1 MKKQMMKT
9 LVVLLLLGIFLS
21 FTVFFFNFYKINY
34 QREIQVNKDLR
45 TYTMSLIED
54 VDLDERDAILKDLSK
69 NKNSKF
75 FIINSQE
82 DLENILKSIDK
93 DLHLEKYEDF
103 LEKKEPT
110 NLYSKINKES
120 YYLLATNLSEETY
133 LLTLT
138 KTNNLFK
145 NFSESLPYLL
155 IILAIGYFFSYYATE
170 KNIDNLVSVIEDEAM
185 MAGKNEI
192 NLDPK
197 YKEIYPLLRIIEDQ
211 AKDIDRKIEKLEEQS
226 STIDSIISK
235 MEEGMILLD
244 QDLKILSINQAA
256 INFSQV
262 SKNDLDFKGLYF
274 FDIFRDRSLKEK
286 ILAALGEDDG
296 SFSYEIHQDGK
307 ILNLLFSK
315 VEQNDRE
322 IGYVIL
328 LVDETKEKLL
338 EIQRSEFS
346 ANVSHELKTP
356 LTSINGYAEMLMAG
370 LVKEEDTKKFAG
382 IIYEEGKHLLSMI
395 EDIIKISKLDEEKT
409 ALEKDNIDLIP
420 LAKKITENLETK
432 AQANKV
438 NTNFIGPDSL
448 FINTN
453 KGLITEL
460 ITNLYDNGI
469 KYNKENGNLSLEI
482 KDDLKNIFL
491 IFSDTGLGISKED
504 QARIFERFYTVDKS
518 HNKKDSSGLGLSIVK
533 HIVRILDGDIIL
545 KSELGKGSTFTIRLK
560 K

>member
-1 MKKQMMKT
+1 MMKT
-9 LVVLLLLGIFLS
+9 LVVLLILGIFLS

-34 QREIQVNKDLR
+34 QREVQVNKNL
-45 TYTMSLIED
+45 TSYTMSLIND
-54 VDLDERDAILKDLSK
+54 KDPGEREAILEKLNEASR
-69 NKNSKF
+69 SKF
-75 FIINSQE
+75 FLINSSE
-82 DLENILKSIDK
+82 DLDKILNGIDK
-93 DLHLEKYEDF
+93 DLHLERYEDF
-103 LEKKEPT
+103 FAKKEPT
-110 NLYSKINKES
+110 NLYSKTKKES
-120 YYLLATNLSEETY
+120 YYLLATKISENTY

-138 KTNNLFK
+138 TTNNLFE
-145 NFSESLPYLL
+145 NFFAVIPYLI
-155 IILAIGYFFSYYATE
+155 IILGIGYFFSYYATE
-170 KNIDNLVSVIEDEAM
+170 RSIDNLVSVIEDEAM

-211 AKDIDRKIEKLEEQS
+211 AKDIDRKIEKLRDQS

-244 QDLKILSINQAA
+244 QDLKILAINQAA

-262 SKNDLDFKGLYF
+262 SKNDLDFKGLCF
-274 FDIFRDRSLKEK
+274 FDIFRDRNLKEK
-286 ILAALGEDDG
+286 ILSVMGQAGG
-296 SFSYEIHQDGK
+296 NFSYEIHQDGK

-315 VEQNDRE
+315 VEQNDKE

-370 LVKEEDTKKFAG
+370 LVKEEDTKKFAK
-382 IIYEEGKHLLSMI
+382 IIYDEGRHLLSMI

-409 ALEKDNIDLIP
+409 ALEMEDLDLIP
-420 LAKKITENLETK
+420 LAKKIMQNLESK

-448 FINTN
+448 FIKTN
-453 KGLITEL
+453 KGLINEL

-469 KYNKENGNLSLEI
+469 KYNRENGSLTLEI
-482 KDDLKNIFL
+482 KEDVKNVFI
-491 IFSDTGLGISKED
+491 IVSDTGLGISKED
-504 QARIFERFYTVDKS
+504 QARVFERFYTVDKS

-545 KSELGKGSTFTIRLK
+545 NSDLGQGSTFTIRLK

>member
-1 MKKQMMKT
+1 MMKT

-54 VDLDERDAILKDLSK
+54 VDLDERDAILKKLSK

-262 SKNDLDFKGLYF
+262 SKSDLDFKGLYF